1 MQLKLTKIG
10 NSIGM
15 VLPKEIRDR
24 LKLGAGD
31 SVYLTE
37 TPEGYKITPYDEEF
51 ARQMEI
57 GRKVMKDYRQ
67 VLHELAK

>member
-24 LKLGAGD
+24 MKLGAGD
-31 SVYLTE
+31 TVYLTE
-37 TPEGYKITPYDEEF
+37 TPEGYKISPYDEEF

>member
-1 MQLKLTKIG
+1 MRLKLTRIG
-10 NSIGM
+10 NSVGM
-15 VLPKEIRDR
+15 VLPKEVRDR
-24 LKLGAGD
+24 MKLGAGD
-31 SVYLTE
+31 TVYLTE
-37 TPEGYKITPYDEEF
+37 TPDGYKISPYDEEF

>member
-1 MQLKLTKIG
+1 MRLKLTKIG

-24 LKLGAGD
+24 MKLGAGD

-37 TPEGYKITPYDEEF
+37 TPEGYKISPYDEEF
-51 ARQMEI
+51 ARQIEI

>member
-10 NSIGM
+10 NSVGV
-15 VLPKEIRDR
+15 VLPKEVRER

-31 SVYLTE
+31 AVYLTE
-37 TPEGYKITPYDEEF
+37 TQDGYKLTPYDEEF

-57 GRKVMKDYRQ
+57 GRKVMKDFRQ

>member
-57 GRKVMKDYRQ
+57 GRKVMKKHRAA
-67 VLHELAK
+67 LHELAK